1 MELIL
6 VYNETNRY
14 EFSPIMLRTTMFLL
28 TSLYPILPINTVQRR
43 NQFKPTLFS
52 L

>member
-14 EFSPIMLRTTMFLL
+14 EFSPIMLRTYNDVF
-28 TSLYPILPINTVQRR
+28 INLSISHSP
-43 NQFKPTLFS
+43 NKYS
-52 L
+52 SKEESI